1 MNTPFQLKKLST
13 KNDVKAM
20 VLLRIA
26 YMQVGQNVLI
36 VRIFF
41 QIVRIFCLEIQLFL
55 DSFQQI
61 LHENFTKKFR
71 QNEANL
77 TYLNIVRTY

>member
-41 QIVRIFCLEIQLFL
+41 KLYEFFAWKFNFFWTHFSKFCMKILQKNFVKTKRI
-55 DSFQQI
+55 
-61 LHENFTKKFR
+61 
-71 QNEANL
+71 
-77 TYLNIVRTY
+77 